1 MGVLAPLGGMVTGR
15 SGVPRNGDRD
25 MDGECICDA
34 GADTTG
40 GVFENVIL
48 LPVFGLVVL
57 IVVCG
62 WSGEL
67 SSGERDKDGEWSCE
81 DRAEVGGE
89 CTDDAVDPP

>member
-25 MDGECICDA
+25 MDGECICDG

-48 LPVFGLVVL
+48 LPVFGLL
-57 IVVCG
+57 VCG

-81 DRAEVGGE
+81 DRPEVVGE
-89 CTDDAVDPP
+89 CTDVGVTVKDPP